1 VGDWRVLQT
10 GDGDVVVA
18 ADYET
23 GQPGP
28 SLPQLV
34 SRLSGRS
41 TVVAPTPSVSI
52 STCAEWVATCR
63 EFVAGSG
70 GRIRGVLG
78 YCAGAALACGLAAD
92 LAAESTTVPVLLFDP
107 EAVRPE
113 TYYFHFARSAER
125 YEETVD
131 PDVFDDAVEQA
142 RALCRAAEPSLAQ
155 DLAAVHE
162 QLTAAAFAE
171 MEIDADVGAE
181 LCDRFASYLR
191 FLDAAVDAGYERYG
205 GPAEIVLSQGYAV
218 PTGLRGA
225 TRTVAATHDD
235 LLTNPVTVQL
245 TNQLLG

>member
-1 VGDWRVLQT
+1 MGDWRVLQT

-23 GQPGP
+23 GQRGP

-34 SRLSGRS
+34 SRLSARS

-52 STCAEWVATCR
+52 S
-63 EFVAGSG
+63 
-70 GRIRGVLG
+70 
-78 YCAGAALACGLAAD
+78 
-92 LAAESTTVPVLLFDP
+92 
-107 EAVRPE
+107 PE

-142 RALCRAAEPSLAQ
+142 RVLCRAAEPSLAQ

-218 PTGLRGA
+218 PTGLRGV

-245 TNQLLG
+245 TNHLLG